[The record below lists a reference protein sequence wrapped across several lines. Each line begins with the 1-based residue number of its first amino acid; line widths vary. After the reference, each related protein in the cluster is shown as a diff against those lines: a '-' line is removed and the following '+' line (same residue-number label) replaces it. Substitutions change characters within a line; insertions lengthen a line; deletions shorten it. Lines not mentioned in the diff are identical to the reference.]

1 MTIYVGNL
9 SYKVN
14 EEEIN
19 ELFADFGEVK
29 SVNIIRD
36 NASGRSKGY
45 AFVEMENE
53 ADAQAAIE
61 ALNETEFAERNII
74 VNKAR
79 PKSDDG
85 RGGRGRSRHQGGGGG
100 NRRRY

>member
-1 MTIYVGNL
+1 MTIYLGNL
-9 SYKVN
+9 NYKVN

-19 ELFADFGEVK
+19 ALFADFGAVK

-36 NASGRSKGY
+36 NASGRSKGF

-53 ADAQAAIE
+53 ADAEAAIE
-61 ALNETEFAERNII
+61 ALNESEFAERKII

-79 PKSDDG
+79 PKTEG
-85 RGGRGRSRHQGGGGG
+85 NRGGGRSRNQGRG
-100 NRRRY
+100 NRQRY

>member
-9 SYKVN
+9 SYRVK
-14 EEEIN
+14 EEEIS
-19 ELFADFGEVK
+19 ELFADFGAVK

-36 NASGRSKGY
+36 KMSGRSKGF
-45 AFVEMENE
+45 AFVEMEKDS
-53 ADAQAAIE
+53 DAAAAIE

-79 PKSDDG
+79 PKPE
-85 RGGRGRSRHQGGGGG
+85 R
-100 NRRRY
+100 

>member
-9 SYKVN
+9 SYKVS
-14 EEEIN
+14 EEEVT
-19 ELFADFGEVK
+19 ELFADFGAVK

-36 NASGRSKGY
+36 NASGRSKGF
-45 AFVEMENE
+45 AFVEMEND
-53 ADAQAAIE
+53 ADAEAAIE
-61 ALNETEFAERNII
+61 ALNETEFSERNII

-79 PKSDDG
+79 PKSEDSRG
-85 RGGRGRSRHQGGGGG
+85 GGRGRHQGGGGG